1 MLDSSAPYWVSSRNT
16 DQNEMAAHIKV
27 GDFVTYFEF

>member
-1 MLDSSAPYWVSSRNT
+1 MLDSSAHYWVISINT

-27 GDFVTYFEF
+27 GFFVTSFEL